1 MQEIIQVWFQE
12 LFSSFYDF
20 FDVFFGF
27 FTFFG
32 EELFFVILIPILY
45 WTINK
50 RIAMMVSCAG
60 ILSLSINGVFKDIAQ
75 IERPISNENIRFV
88 EIDNL
93 FVNTVDLKDSYSFP
107 SGHAQLVSTLICSLG
122 FSLKNKRFWILG
134 SILIVLV
141 CLSRVYLGVHWPL
154 DVLVGGILGLVLAYG
169 MYKLFIKLEDKRIF
183 IYLGLI
189 VIGFI
194 LLLFAQT
201 ADTYKALGG
210 IIGFSLGAIFEMKL
224 VNFNPK
230 EGVLWK
236 KVVRVVLGLII
247 LLGLKEG
254 LKYGFSLISDN
265 YIFHVIRY
273 FLLTFVGIGLYPWFF
288 KKIKL

>member
-12 LFSSFYDF
+12 LFSSFYGF
-20 FDVFFGF
+20 FDAFFGF
-27 FTFFG
+27 CTFFG

-60 ILSLSINGVFKDIAQ
+60 ILSLSVNGVFKDIAQ
-75 IERPISNENIRFV
+75 IERPIINENIRFV

-93 FVNTVDLKDSYSFP
+93 FVNTIDLKDSYSFP

-122 FSLKNKRFWILG
+122 FSLKNKRFWIFG

-169 MYKLFIKLEDKRIF
+169 MYKLFMKLENKKIF

-224 VNFNPK
+224 VNFNPQ
-230 EGVLWK
+230 EGKLWK

-265 YIFHVIRY
+265 NIFHVIRY